1 MLQKYLQQIQAGKA
15 VNYQKLLALLPPAFY
30 QQRAKLFKVKASG
43 AGKWQVSIADAQ
55 LFAALMQSAEAPAD
69 RVTASWQGDSHQALT
84 SHSYVLVYHPAQWAG
99 GSSAEPATPSA
110 TVGAPALPAG
120 APPEDDASLLTS
132 AELAA
137 LLEPLAQPALSAA
150 ELPAAALSAT
160 ALSATALSAA
170 APAASTVAPPPARHG
185 LLRPELVLAGTD
197 PNGQLQLSQG
207 FVSQKTLLLIENEEN
222 FFRFR
227 EVLALC
233 GQMLADTLTPAQTDV
248 ALAAGSRIGSALL
261 SPFLQQYTQVWC
273 AFDFDAAG
281 LEIFDHLHKRYGDKV
296 RLVCPPDLTP
306 WLEHFRAQAKPAQLD
321 KAVQLADHHRL
332 YGLSQALLTRKLFLE
347 QEVLLQ
353 QAILPTA

>member
-99 GSSAEPATPSA
+99 GSSAEPAAPSA
-110 TVGAPALPAG
+110 TMGAPALPAG
-120 APPEDDASLLTS
+120 APPEDDASLLTP

-137 LLEPLAQPALSAA
+137 LLSAA

-160 ALSATALSAA
+160 A
-170 APAASTVAPPPARHG
+170 PAGSTVAPLPAGHG
-185 LLRPELVLAGTD
+185 LLRPELVLAGTA
-197 PNGQLQLSQG
+197 PSGQLQLSQG

-233 GQMLADTLTPAQTDV
+233 SQMLADTLTPAQTDV

>member
-30 QQRAKLFKVKASG
+30 QQRARLFKVKASG

-55 LFAALMQSAEAPAD
+55 LFAALIQSAETPAD

-84 SHSYVLVYHPAQWAG
+84 SHCYLLVYHQ
-99 GSSAEPATPSA
+99 
-110 TVGAPALPAG
+110 ALPAATG
-120 APPEDDASLLTS
+120 AG
-132 AELAA
+132 
-137 LLEPLAQPALSAA
+137 LS
-150 ELPAAALSAT
+150 
-160 ALSATALSAA
+160 
-170 APAASTVAPPPARHG
+170 
-185 LLRPELVLAGTD
+185 RPDLVLAGAD
-197 PNGQLQLSQG
+197 SQGQLGISQG
-207 FVSQKTLLLIENEEN
+207 FVSQSQLLLIENEEN
-222 FFRFR
+222 FFRFP

-233 GQMLADTLTPAQTDV
+233 GQMLAQPLTLAQTDV

-306 WLEHFRAQAKPAQLD
+306 WLDYFRAQAKPAQLD
-321 KAVQLADHHRL
+321 KAVQLADQHRL

-353 QAILPTA
+353 QLALPPA